1 MKLRLRGNS
10 LRLRV
15 NRREVEGLVTGAALK
30 EQVHFPGDA
39 CISYVLE
46 SSKESQPQ
54 ACFEQGVIRILAP
67 ATLIQNW
74 ATGDSVG
81 IYFDLPA
88 NGASL
93 AVAIEKDLE
102 CVDSAPEERDPDAF
116 PRTARKNC

>member
-1 MKLRLRGNS
+1 MKLRFRGNS
-10 LRLRV
+10 VRLRV
-15 NRREVEGLVTGAALK
+15 NRREVDGLASGASLR
-30 EQVHFPGDA
+30 EQIHFPGDS

-46 SSKESQPQ
+46 SSNEPRPEAS
-54 ACFEQGVIRILAP
+54 FRQGVIRISAP
-67 ATLIQNW
+67 QTLIEDW

-81 IYFDLPA
+81 IYFELPA

-116 PRTARKNC
+116 PRSMWKNC